1 MQLQKQKQVPLNG
14 NCKVLNI
21 IYKCTVFVKQ
31 TLKEHIY
38 FGIATII
45 KSSGIIHRQE
55 A

>member
-31 TLKEHIY
+31 TFKHIY

-45 KSSGIIHRQE
+45 KSSGIIQRQE